1 MICSNFTKNNTRL
14 FVNLSIVSGIISI
27 ALSILSSIS
36 TKWSVTCF
44 KIDDMITFG
53 PTAPPAGTTQAT
65 NEPKVDRDVFR
76 KKDAFCFD
84 VGLYYYGFTS
94 PNGIDHSHNSIKLGT
109 LGMSFLSA
117 ILITSVAA
125 TFVSILFSTVHL
137 VFTRKT
143 NVYSERQHN
152 TIHLNNAHMFAKV
165 CAFVSTLFAV
175 IYTYEQ
181 LVGTSKTS
189 GCGSNL
195 ASNADLDDLSFH
207 FNNSRHFRGA
217 PKRDEA
223 HVTTRQVMWWM
234 KSMLNQAERQAG
246 DDPGLRKKFL
256 KLKFSTRPRF
266 GTSYYLVLLCALCN
280 FACLYFV
287 TTATKKLPPDSYTV
301 A

>member
-1 MICSNFTKNNTRL
+1 M
-14 FVNLSIVSGIISI
+14 
-27 ALSILSSIS
+27 
-36 TKWSVTCF
+36 
-44 KIDDMITFG
+44 
-53 PTAPPAGTTQAT
+53 
-65 NEPKVDRDVFR
+65 
-76 KKDAFCFD
+76 
-84 VGLYYYGFTS
+84 
-94 PNGIDHSHNSIKLGT
+94 
-109 LGMSFLSA
+109 
-117 ILITSVAA
+117 
-125 TFVSILFSTVHL
+125 
-137 VFTRKT
+137 
-143 NVYSERQHN
+143 
-152 TIHLNNAHMFAKV
+152 
-165 CAFVSTLFAV
+165 STLFAV

-207 FNNSRHFRGA
+207 FNNSRHFGGA
-217 PKRDEA
+217 PGRDEA

-287 TTATKKLPPDSYTV
+287 TTATKKLPSDSYTV